1 MQSVCCVP
9 DMSVWP
15 SRTWW
20 NWSQC
25 CDTANGNMTGL
36 WLNRKHQLVK
46 WLRVSRCTACRN
58 RLWQTPET
66 CCTLWKQEVHNQQ
79 YNRNITCCNI
89 KQEPTSNH
97 GYIHT
102 CTCYGT
108 YWYLIVKRHSMR
120 EWSNSHLRLL
130 YFSSTG
136 CTAAAESTETL
147 AVFTAEPQTHC
158 RHVSSS
164 LHFSECMFA
173 RHSCCLSRVFVSCL
187 IRTSVAACS
196 SPAATL
202 RIQAWIQ
209 PDETC
214 CTLQTLKNL
223 MIWLIS
229 TQKPLIT
236 TFNSWND
243 TSRPP
248 SVCPSV
254 WWRTEDDDAAGRWF
268 SSVFLSS
275 S

>member
-1 MQSVCCVP
+1 
-9 DMSVWP
+9 
-15 SRTWW
+15 
-20 NWSQC
+20 
-25 CDTANGNMTGL
+25 
-36 WLNRKHQLVK
+36 
-46 WLRVSRCTACRN
+46 
-58 RLWQTPET
+58 
-66 CCTLWKQEVHNQQ
+66 
-79 YNRNITCCNI
+79 
-89 KQEPTSNH
+89 
-97 GYIHT
+97 
-102 CTCYGT
+102 
-108 YWYLIVKRHSMR
+108 MR

-147 AVFTAEPQTHC
+147 AVFTTEPQTHC

-164 LHFSECMFA
+164 LHFSECVFA

-214 CTLQTLKNL
+214 YSTN
-223 MIWLIS
+223 
-229 TQKPLIT
+229 TQKL
-236 TFNSWND
+236 ND
-243 TSRPP
+243 LAHFYPKTSEHLTAEMTPAGHR
-248 SVCPSV
+248 PSV